1 MLPSVTLSFA
11 LGLLLGSFLPY
22 FPLSLSILLLLVVV
36 GQTILEWRLEKQ
48 LREATACFGC
58 LLAGIV
64 FWSFT
69 VEGPGHSSFS
79 ERDFESP
86 KTLTGRII
94 APVQQGPDRL
104 VMVVRLDPVSVSPKE
119 GLIIR
124 LTWRSPERLLFQGD
138 RIRIRSK
145 LRSPHGS
152 LNPGGFDYG
161 AYLERQGIHAVAT
174 VSGGEGPEFLE
185 SGQEDI
191 QWMIWNQFDRW
202 RGAIR
207 LSALR
212 VLEQPALGL
221 YLGVIVGERSYLDQE
236 LRDRFMV
243 TGTVHLLSISGS
255 HLGLVAILCFLTV
268 KYFVLWLPSRWLLW
282 LSRVITPTRLAA
294 VVTVFPVTAYACL
307 AGAELATIRSLV
319 MVIVALIATWLG
331 YEHRIFHALSVAA
344 LAILWHDPRAL
355 FDTSFQLSFVS
366 VLAIAWWITR
376 PDVEDQEARSLS
388 QSLPY
393 RMIMWGKDAV
403 LLSAVV
409 TLSTIPLV
417 AFYFNQIPWVG
428 LFANVIAVPVMGIL
442 LVPLGLAAGIWQGI
456 AGEDLPFASWLQWFF
471 DVFVHGIN
479 SLSFLPGGEWHV
491 ASPSILLIAVFYGCL
506 FLVSART
513 PRMWVRCIAASILL
527 LILSWWTWSPRLLP
541 DGDRFRVT
549 FLDVSQGDSAVIE
562 FPDGEVALI
571 DGGTTY
577 ERFDMGRGVVGPY
590 LWNRGIRTIDHV
602 IATHPQLDHVGG
614 LAWVLRHFSVKHFW
628 GTGDTR
634 GEPFYHRL
642 QEAVRFR
649 GLTEQAATEGTEIVS
664 NSNCR
669 LMTLNP
675 SGGMGTHPLPVNRYY
690 RGGHELNNRSIVTEF
705 VCGHHRVLF
714 TADVEQEA
722 LVRLSYRNHL
732 EPVEVLKV
740 PHHGA
745 VSSLQGNWLDSVCPK
760 VAVISVG
767 HGNSYGHP
775 APAVVD
781 AYKSRGISLYRT
793 DRDGAVWITGRRSEA
808 GVHIHRT
815 REELMRPVVRSLD
828 FWPDELDNLKKLLPR
843 GEM

>member
-1 MLPSVTLSFA
+1 MLPSLTFSFT

-22 FPLSLSILLLLVVV
+22 FPLSLSILLLFAVV
-36 GQTILEWRLEKQ
+36 GHTILEWRLDKQ
-48 LREATACFGC
+48 FRDATACFWC

-69 VEGPGHSSFS
+69 VERPVHSSFL
-79 ERDFESP
+79 EKDFESP
-86 KTLTGRII
+86 QTLTGRIT

-104 VMVVRLDPVSVSPKE
+104 VMVVRLDPVSVSPNG

-138 RIRIRSK
+138 RIRIRAK
-145 LRSPHGS
+145 LRSPKGT
-152 LNPGGFDYG
+152 LNPGGFDYA
-161 AYLERQGIHAVAT
+161 AYLERQGINAVAT
-174 VSGGEGPEFLE
+174 VSGVEGVEFVE
-185 SGQEDI
+185 SGRGDI

-207 LSALR
+207 LSAVR

-255 HLGLVAILCFLTV
+255 HLGLVAILCFLTM
-268 KYFVLWLPSRWLLW
+268 KYFVLWLPSRWLLR

-344 LAILWHDPRAL
+344 LAILWYDPRSIY
-355 FDTSFQLSFVS
+355 DTSFQLSFVS
-366 VLAIAWWITR
+366 VCAIAWWISR
-376 PDVEDQEARSLS
+376 PEVKDQETRSLS
-388 QSLPY
+388 PSLPY
-393 RMIMWGKDAV
+393 RIMMWGKDAM

-409 TLSTIPLV
+409 TLSTLPLV
-417 AFYFNQIPWVG
+417 ALYFNQIPWLG
-428 LFANVIAVPVMGIL
+428 LFANVIAVPVMGIV
-442 LVPLGLAAGIWQGI
+442 LVPLGLTAAIWQSI
-456 AGEDLPFASWLQWFF
+456 AGEDLPFAGWLQWSF
-471 DVFVHGIN
+471 DAFVHGIN

-491 ASPSILLIAVFYGCL
+491 ASPSILLITVFYGCL
-506 FLVSART
+506 FLVGLISA
-513 PRMWVRCIAASILL
+513 RMWVRWIAASVLL
-527 LILSWWTWSPRLLP
+527 LILFWWVWSPRVLL

-562 FPDGEVALI
+562 FPDGEVVLI

-614 LAWVLRHFSVKHFW
+614 LAWVLQHFSVRHYW
-628 GTGDTR
+628 GTGDAR
-634 GEPFYHRL
+634 AEPFYHRL

-649 GLTEQAATEGTEIVS
+649 GLTEQTASEGTEIVS
-664 NSNCR
+664 NNNCR

-675 SGGMGTHPLPVNRYY
+675 SGGMASQPLPVSRY
-690 RGGHELNNRSIVTEF
+690 RAGHELNNRSIVTEF
-705 VCGHHRVLF
+705 VCGHHRILF

-722 LVRLSYRNHL
+722 LSRLSHRIQP

-745 VSSLQGNWLDSVCPK
+745 VSSLQIDWLDSVCPK

-781 AYKSRGISLYRT
+781 AYKSRGVSLYRT
-793 DRDGAVWITGRRSEA
+793 DRDGAVWITGRRTEA

-815 REELMRPVVRSLD
+815 REELVRPVVRSLD
-828 FWPDELDNLKKLLPR
+828 FWSSELDNLKKLLPR
-843 GEM
+843 GEI